1 MAKYFWNHKNFF
13 CLRAVSNKTLLRNGA
28 WHFSKSHEN
37 LTPQKFW
44 SYIHSNTAV
53 IFCIKGWKFRKLV
66 QLPPC
71 FLQYEQCLAQKELA
85 FGMMVKKSRNVM
97 YLWARVKF
105 SQIPFTLTCSKKW
118 RERLMYLASVS
129 KVPPTLVFPT
139 LSELHMIRTSSWTR
153 GSPTLYYL

>member
-71 FLQYEQCLAQKELA
+71 FLQYEQCLAWKELA
-85 FGMMVKKSRNVM
+85 FGYDGQEIKECHVLVSMCEIFSNPFHSHLFQEVKRKIDV
-97 YLWARVKF
+97 F
-105 SQIPFTLTCSKKW
+105 S
-118 RERLMYLASVS
+118 
-129 KVPPTLVFPT
+129 
-139 LSELHMIRTSSWTR
+139 LSEQSASNLSLSNSLRTAHN
-153 GSPTLYYL
+153 